1 MNTIIGI
8 DVSKDKFD
16 VCWLRDANTGKK
28 KSKSLKNNSKGHSEV
43 YHWLLKNVGGEAPD
57 ILIVIEPTN
66 VYHEALIHF
75 LYDKGFKIFLVNS
88 GKAKKFSESLCMTH
102 KTDKSD
108 AAMLAYYGHAQAT
121 QASLWEPEPLE
132 IRHLKAMMR
141 RLDALEK
148 DLQREKN
155 RRETSEI
162 SDVSERVL
170 QSLDSMIKVLEDEIK
185 NLENDIDDHID
196 HHGYLKK
203 NRELLTSIKGIGPV
217 LSREL
222 VYLFA
227 AKRFKN
233 AKQAAAYLGLIPKQH
248 ESGKLKGR
256 TTISKVGP
264 SRLRAKL
271 YMSAVVASTY
281 NPDIKAQKDRLIS
294 AGKCKMEALGAA
306 MRKLVQ
312 ICFGVVKH
320 QTKYQS
326 QIA

>member
-1 MNTIIGI
+1 MNAVIGI

-16 VCWLRDANTGKK
+16 TCWLRDASTGKK
-28 KSKSLKNNSKGHSEV
+28 KSKSLRNSSKGYQEIHQ
-43 YHWLLKNVGGEAPD
+43 WLLKNVGCEAPD
-57 ILIVIEPTN
+57 ILIVVEPTN

-75 LYDKGFKIFLVNS
+75 LYEKGFKVFLANS
-88 GKAKKFSESLCMTH
+88 GKAKKFAESLCMTH

-108 AAMLAYYGHAQAT
+108 AAMLAYYGHAQAA
-121 QASLWEPEPLE
+121 QATLWEPEPKE
-132 IRHLKAMMR
+132 IRQLKAMMR

-162 SDVSERVL
+162 SDVSGRVL
-170 QSLDSMIKVLEDEIK
+170 QSLDNMIKALEDEIEQ
-185 NLENDIDDHID
+185 LENDIDNHID
-196 HHGYLKK
+196 HHGHLKK
-203 NRELLTSIKGIGPV
+203 NRELLKSIKGIGPV

-222 VYLFA
+222 TYLFA
-227 AKRFKN
+227 AKRFKS
-233 AKQAAAYLGLIPKQH
+233 AKQVSAYLGLIPKQH

-271 YMSAVVASTY
+271 YMAAVVASMC
-281 NPDIKAQKDRLIS
+281 NPDIKAQKDRLMN

-320 QTKYQS
+320 QTKYQP